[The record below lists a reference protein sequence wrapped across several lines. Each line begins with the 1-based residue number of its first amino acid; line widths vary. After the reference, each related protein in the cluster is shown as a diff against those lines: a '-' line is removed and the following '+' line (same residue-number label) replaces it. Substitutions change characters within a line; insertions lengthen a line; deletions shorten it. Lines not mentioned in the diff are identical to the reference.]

1 MLLFGNLSLYRN
13 KKNSGRWPITHFFI
27 VSLQEILKKMKLK
40 FSINYG
46 TQWGESLHVAISY
59 HSIDGTVRAA
69 NLPMQTDDGVHWTLE
84 TAVVESRQH
93 PISSFA
99 YHYQV
104 EDAEGRVLRREW
116 TGIERSYWF
125 DSSKSYVLPD
135 LWRDLPL
142 QYHLY
147 SSAYATTVGL
157 PRCEEVQTRRVPLYR
172 KTIVFRVSA
181 PQLQKGQS
189 LALLGSHPALGDWNA
204 ARYLK
209 MEYIGRFDWLL
220 SVNVDAVLL
229 PLEYKYVIVD
239 DATNS
244 LVAWEEGDNRT
255 TIGLLP
261 QDQTTLADGTVLVV
275 YGENLRVKEH
285 TWRAAGV
292 VVPVFS
298 LRSELSYG
306 CGDFGDLKR
315 LVDWAA
321 ETGMKVI
328 QTLPVN
334 DTTTDGRWH
343 DSYPYNIVSAFALH
357 PHYLDIEA
365 LGPLKSKQRM
375 TAYHRQRR
383 ELNALSHSDY
393 EAVGRVKQE
402 YVAELFAERGRQTLD
417 SKEYRQWFADNR
429 FWLEP
434 YAEWRRKT
442 TVIVSVSTP
451 SSNADSQLSIV
462 KSQLSIIYFTQY
474 HLHLQLKAAADY
486 ARSKGIIL
494 KGDIP
499 IGVNRESVETAT
511 RPELFNLDCSAGTP
525 PDAFAPNGQNWG
537 FPTYRWRQDDVPSA
551 LNHQPSAL
559 IGWMHRR
566 LEWMAQYFDAFR
578 IDHVLGFFRIW
589 EIPGDALFG
598 TLGHFSPSLPFTVG
612 EIEYFGL
619 PFRKDLMTRPFINDR
634 VVDRLFG
641 IHAQFV
647 REHYLVP
654 RAYGLYDLKVD
665 YDTQRK
671 ISAAFE
677 GRGDE
682 NSLWIRDG
690 LYRLVSDVLFL
701 EDPRQPEMYHPRI
714 GVTQEPVYNALS
726 ADEKDAFMRIYNN
739 YYYQRHNFFWGQQA
753 TQRLTQVFGST
764 RMLCCAEDLGML
776 PECVGWVLDAQR
788 ILTLE
793 VQSMP
798 KQQGFEFAHLDANP
812 YRSVAT
818 IATHDMPTLRLWWS
832 ENPDRRQ
839 RYYVSM
845 LQKQGR
851 APEQLPAHLAEEI
864 IARHLYCPSMLCL
877 LALQDWLAMD
887 GELRSKHPSEERINV
902 PSDPY
907 NRWQYRMHLTI
918 DELLHADRYNNK
930 VRTMITRSK
939 R

>member
-1 MLLFGNLSLYRN
+1 
-13 KKNSGRWPITHFFI
+13 
-27 VSLQEILKKMKLK
+27 MKLR

-59 HSIDGTVRAA
+59 HSADGTVRTA
-69 NLPMQTDDGVHWTLE
+69 NLPMLTQDGMLWTLE

-93 PISSFA
+93 PISSFT
-99 YHYQV
+99 YYYQV
-104 EDAEGRVLRREW
+104 EDGDGRVVRREW
-116 TGIERSYWF
+116 TGVRRSYWF

-135 LWRDLPL
+135 LWRDIPL

-147 SSAYATTVGL
+147 SSAYAATMGL
-157 PRCEEVQTRRVPLYR
+157 PLGEESQTLRVPLYR
-172 KTIVFRVSA
+172 KTVIFRVSA
-181 PQLQKGQS
+181 PQLLKGQS

-220 SVNVDAVLL
+220 SVNVDAVML
-229 PLEYKYVIVD
+229 PLEYKYVIID
-239 DATNS
+239 DATNN

-255 TIGLLP
+255 TAGLLP
-261 QDQTTLADGTVLVV
+261 PEHATVADGTVVV
-275 YGENLRVKEH
+275 LYGENLRVKEH

-306 CGDFGDLKR
+306 CGDFGDLRR
-315 LVDWAA
+315 LVDWASV
-321 ETGMKVI
+321 TGMKVI
-328 QTLPVN
+328 QVLPVN

-357 PHYLDIEA
+357 PHYLDIES
-365 LGPLKSKQRM
+365 LGPLKNKQRM

-383 ELNALSHSDY
+383 ELNALGYSDY
-393 EAVGRVKQE
+393 EAVGRVKRE
-402 YVAELFAERGRQTLD
+402 YIAELFAERGQQTLD
-417 SKEYRQWFADNR
+417 SKEFRDWFAHNR

-434 YAEWRRKT
+434 YAQWNGELRM
-442 TVIVSVSTP
+442 
-451 SSNADSQLSIV
+451 A
-462 KSQLSIIYFTQY
+462 YFTQY

-486 ARSKGIIL
+486 ARSKGIII
-494 KGDIP
+494 KGDLP
-499 IGVNRESVETAT
+499 IGVNRQSVETAT
-511 RPELFNLDCSAGTP
+511 HPEYFNLDCSVGAT
-525 PDAFAPNGQNWG
+525 PDAFVPNGQNWG
-537 FPTYRWRQDDVPSA
+537 FPSYDFTSGENAGQRRVNTADEHSSLIDWF
-551 LNHQPSAL
+551 HQ
-559 IGWMHRR
+559 R
-566 LEWMAQYFDAFR
+566 LRWMAQYFDAFR
-578 IDHVLGFFRIW
+578 IDHVLGFFRVW
-589 EIPGDALFG
+589 EIPEDALFG
-598 TLGHFSPSLPFTVG
+598 ILGHFSPALPFTVG

-634 VVDRLFG
+634 VIERLFG
-641 IHAQFV
+641 IHANYV
-647 REHYLVP
+647 RDNCLVP
-654 RAYGLYDLKVD
+654 RAYGLYDLRSD

-671 ISAAFE
+671 ISKAFE

-714 GVTQEPVYNALS
+714 GVTHEPVYDALS
-726 ADEKDAFMRIYNN
+726 SDEKDAFMRLYNN

-753 TQRLTQVFGST
+753 TRRLTRLFGST

-776 PECVGWVLDAQR
+776 PECVGWVLDALR

-793 VQSMP
+793 VQSLP
-798 KQQGFEFAHLDANP
+798 KQQGFEFAHLDGNP

-818 IATHDMPTLRLWWS
+818 FATHDMSPLRLWWE
-832 ENPDRRQ
+832 ENPERTQ

-851 APEQLPAHLAEEI
+851 APEHLPAHLAEEI
-864 IARHLYCPSMLCL
+864 IARHLYCPSMLCML
-877 LALQDWLAMD
+877 SLQDWLAMD
-887 GELRSKHPSEERINV
+887 GELRSKNPREERINV

-907 NRWQYRMHLTI
+907 NRWRYRMHLTI
-918 DELLHADRYNNK
+918 DELLQADRYNNK
-930 VRTMITRSK
+930 VRTMIIRSK